1 MNTIR
6 IVRDNSKDIYFYLKR
21 INIFI
26 GKFSKEKELLL
37 NTLKKI
43 KDENKNSY
51 TLIEEVERGLHPEE
65 QIDYIKNLMVE
76 FNNVPTD
83 TLIFTTN
90 SPYVLYT
97 INNCILAYLG
107 ENNPNYRG
115 AKISPDE
122 VNIFE
127 IEEGQLVDI
136 KNDRGVLG
144 KNSFDATM
152 KRVMDDFYSNLK
164 YYS

>member
-6 IVRDNSKDIYFYLKR
+6 IVRDDSQDIYFDLKR
-21 INIFI
+21 INIFT

-43 KDENKNSY
+43 VDENKNSY
-51 TLIEEVERGLHPEE
+51 TLIEEVEGGLHPEE

-97 INNCILAYLG
+97 INNCI
-107 ENNPNYRG
+107 
-115 AKISPDE
+115 SC
-122 VNIFE
+122 
-127 IEEGQLVDI
+127 
-136 KNDRGVLG
+136 
-144 KNSFDATM
+144 
-152 KRVMDDFYSNLK
+152 
-164 YYS
+164 